1 MTQEVLKLAFEALD
15 NLLYWDNGKPEYD
28 EAREAITAIKEALAQ
43 TELCKY
49 GQEPKSCTSSP
60 MDCQCAIDAA
70 LAQPEQEPV
79 VGITAIRTWF
89 KDGRVVTQTLCN
101 SWVDTT
107 PPQRSESSGKPSA
120 WVGLTDEEYTHITDT
135 VFHTGQG
142 LVAYYKAIEARL
154 KEKNNA

>member
-1 MTQEVLKLAFEALD
+1 MTQEALKLALEYLESRGRAWNVQIALREAL
-15 NLLYWDNGKPEYD
+15 
-28 EAREAITAIKEALAQ
+28 REHAMREVQRL
-43 TELCKY
+43 
-49 GQEPKSCTSSP
+49 GQE
-60 MDCQCAIDAA
+60 I
-70 LAQPEQEPV
+70 EQEPV